1 MRIAGC
7 SGRSG
12 EGISVPHLDFR
23 CHPRG
28 ASDRGR
34 RRLTM
39 RLSTWYADPETTDGT
54 GEASDLLLR
63 EATSAAT
70 GAGAESLTGTTGST
84 TSQVASAG
92 ALVINV
98 IYDNSTPAGFRA
110 AIDCAVNCY
119 ESVFTDS
126 VTVSR
131 NQGL

>member
-1 MRIAGC
+1 
-7 SGRSG
+7 
-12 EGISVPHLDFR
+12 
-23 CHPRG
+23 
-28 ASDRGR
+28 
-34 RRLTM
+34 M

-92 ALVINV
+92 ELVINV
-98 IYDNSTPAGFRA
+98 IYDSIYESSTPAGFKA

-119 ESVFTDS
+119 ESVFTDA